1 MSLNSPPDLTISFY
15 LLKNCKLWVWD
26 FDDTLIDS
34 TTYIKRNMEPSNIRM
49 RTDVE
54 LNIEVPQ
61 WRYFKRLVEFLVSHG
76 RYVGIASFGT
86 YEIIKAYMDRI
97 MGFNQKYFSK
107 NNIVAPCYE
116 ERMDRAF
123 SLPPSKNEYIYRLMK
138 SYKVEDFK
146 RVVLFDDMASN
157 ISEATGIGVV
167 AIQIATPRNGDSENL
182 YFGPWIMDDFDSKI
196 ENDCG
201 KEIYLNRTFTGVSN
215 KNNGDTTDSD
225 KIPYSGIAFDKI
237 DFGMGVQEKFHPM
250 AFGTG
255 IGSRKVNSMP
265 EYRWNSMKVADPPLW
280 QNGNW
285 GDSASTLG
293 GVSPSFWDDHHSVG
307 NYTSDDG
314 KTLYQNIKPYNMNL
328 EGAGNQTIGIAVEG
342 FMNNNDLGNNNVV
355 NNINNNNNNI
365 NIRKRKNNNS
375 NNRNSS
381 NKGARGAEALVKGAR
396 GTEALV
402 KGARGA
408 EALVKGARGAEALV
422 KGASIEAT
430 ECGTCGKLDW
440 NWIILVLMVIIAMMA
455 LIVFNVS

>member
-34 TTYIKRNMEPSNIRM
+34 TTYIKRNMEPSNIRN
-49 RTDVE
+49 RTDAE
-54 LNIEVPQ
+54 LDIEVPQ

-86 YEIIKAYMDRI
+86 YEIIRAYLDRI
-97 MGFNQKYFSK
+97 MGFNQKYFTK
-107 NNIVAPCYE
+107 NNIIAPCYE
-116 ERMDRAF
+116 EREDRAF
-123 SLPPSKNEYIYRLMK
+123 SLPPHKNEYIYKLMK

-157 ISEATGIGVV
+157 ISEATGIGIVG
-167 AIQIATPRNGDSENL
+167 IQIATPRNGDSENL
-182 YFGPWIMDDFDSKI
+182 YFGPWLMDDFDSKI

-215 KNNGDTTDSD
+215 KNNEDTTDSD

-285 GDSASTLG
+285 GDDAASSTLG
-293 GVSPSFWDDHHSVG
+293 GVSPSFWDNHQSVG

-314 KTLYQNIKPYNMNL
+314 KTLYQNIKPYKGNM
-328 EGAGNQTIGIAVEG
+328 EGAGNQSVGIAVEG
-342 FMNNNDLGNNNVV
+342 FQNSFLEKSRTK
-355 NNINNNNNNI
+355 NINNNNNNNL
-365 NIRKRKNNNS
+365 NIRKRKNNN
-375 NNRNSS
+375 NNNN
-381 NKGARGAEALVKGAR
+381 NKGALEDKC
-396 GTEALV
+396 E
-402 KGARGA
+402 
-408 EALVKGARGAEALV
+408 
-422 KGASIEAT
+422 S
-430 ECGTCGKLDW
+430 CGKLDW

-455 LIVFNVS
+455 LIVFNV

>member
-1 MSLNSPPDLTISFY
+1 MT
-15 LLKNCKLWVWD
+15 
-26 FDDTLIDS
+26 
-34 TTYIKRNMEPSNIRM
+34 PSKIRI
-49 RTDVE
+49 RTDAE
-54 LNIEVPQ
+54 LDIEVPQ

-116 ERMDRAF
+116 DRMDRAF
-123 SLPPSKNEYIYRLMK
+123 TLPPSKNEYIYRLMK

-196 ENDCG
+196 ETDCG

-225 KIPYSGIAFDKI
+225 KIPYSGTAFDKI
-237 DFGMGVQEKFHPM
+237 DFGMGVQEKFYPM

-293 GVSPSFWDDHHSVG
+293 GVSPSFWDDHQSVG

-328 EGAGNQTIGIAVEG
+328 EGAGNQSVGVALEG
-342 FMNNNDLGNNNVV
+342 FTAGFENSRAQ
-355 NNINNNNNNI
+355 NNNNNI
-365 NIRKRKNNNS
+365 NIRKKKNNS
-375 NNRNSS
+375 NRNS
-381 NKGARGAEALVKGAR
+381 NN
-396 GTEALV
+396 
-402 KGARGA
+402 
-408 EALVKGARGAEALV
+408 

-440 NWIILVLMVIIAMMA
+440 NWIILVLVVIIAMMA